1 MLQSEQVSV
10 GEKAVD
16 VCHSNGYPRLLSF
29 NNKVLFRLW
38 SVMICVTDLQ
48 KYSKTS
54 LFMDST
60 YAMLFT

>member
-1 MLQSEQVSV
+1 
-10 GEKAVD
+10 
-16 VCHSNGYPRLLSF
+16 
-29 NNKVLFRLW
+29 
-38 SVMICVTDLQ
+38 MICVTDLQ